1 MESNSRGFEVM
12 KAKEI
17 KMDDA
22 FKDVPSRGEKIVLPE
37 EEQKSAPKYGS
48 GKYGSSKYGKR

>member
-1 MESNSRGFEVM
+1 M

-22 FKDVPSRGEKIVLPE
+22 FKDVPSRGEDIVLPK